1 MEPPSFRPTFFER
14 ILISIFHFINLFVS
28 WDKLPGFLGA
38 LNLDSMRTELRANN
52 LYDGYASGAAQGNTL
67 SHPLEDRRF
76 LTARNSD
83 GKFNSIELPLMGCS
97 GMRFGRNFPRQYTQK
112 PTEKELWSPNPRL
125 VSERFMTRKPGGFI
139 PATSLNLLAAA
150 WIQFQVHDWFQHESV
165 RSLLQFHNRD
175 LLTIGSRATRSTIF
189 HFCQKISGLIVQ

>member
-97 GMRFGRNFPRQYTQK
+97 GMRFGRNFPKQYTQK

-125 VSERFMTRKPGGFI
+125 VSERFMTRKTGGFI

-175 LLTIGSRATRSTIF
+175 LLTMGSRATRSTVF
-189 HFCQKISGLIVQ
+189 HFCQKISGPIVQ